1 MPFISTA
8 TTSYDPATNSYSFNL
23 AENSPAGTIIGRV
36 GFEGGGPGTVY
47 YTILGSDRQ
56 KVRLDDDGT
65 LRLAND
71 VVLDFETM
79 PVPQALSIDIS
90 VLFFGD
96 DGTFDSAETSGTA
109 IIITDIDEAP
119 EIAVELA
126 AARFAEHS
134 PVPTQ
139 IATITGADEDGDDV
153 TYTLSGAHAGLF
165 RVSGNNVVLADSAG
179 FDYETL
185 GQSIDLTVTA
195 TSTGSSGT
203 PKTAEQTITIPIS
216 DVNEPIRWE
225 VAPDI
230 EAPPTSIFEI
240 AENSAA
246 GTIVGTV
253 TASDGDGDDVSYSLH
268 GAHAGLF
275 AIGADSGVITVAE
288 GAVLDHEAHRDGMI
302 YLRIDATAPHAGGTP
317 SKATREVTITLT
329 NVDEAPELTVTPVA
343 TPIDEHSPADTVVA
357 RFAASDPDGDP
368 VRVFVTG
375 PNARLFTVVGDTL
388 VVNRPDDLD
397 YETLGSSLEVT
408 LTAVSRAE
416 GKRPLKIGQTFT
428 VQLGDTDEA
437 PVFDRPAYSFDVDEN
452 VPGGHV
458 IGTVRAVDPDH
469 DGAVRY
475 ALSGAHAALF
485 AIDADSGVITVAE
498 GAVLDY
504 ETLGNDPIAL
514 GVTATSTRGGVD
526 KTDNAKLAI
535 TVNDIPEAP
544 VFQNPEGVPITRLEV
559 NVDEN
564 NPGAVIARLNAIDPD
579 GDAPVRYFVMTHR
592 DSFMIDG
599 TNLRLQPDV
608 SLDHEALADGQIT
621 VEISAMTRAPDER
634 PLVTRMAVEVA
645 VADLPDIHDLTA
657 THSEISQQDLPAL
670 LAAATR
676 VAEFDTQFHS
686 LRFADGVTEIWHR
699 VVDDPNATNGQST
712 LITGF
717 DGTAG
722 RPVHYALLTG
732 FTDTLTAAHLTDQNI
747 AIKTSIIGR
756 NRGDRYGA
764 ALRGTDGD
772 DHIDGGDGRDW
783 LTGGDGDDTLIGGDG
798 GDRLTGGDGDD
809 IFDVSGSLTPHQRYD
824 HYDRILDFTPGRDG
838 DTPLVGA
845 GDKIRITGATTI
857 GYRVIDHNDDGKPDG
872 TFLYDGTDPNSRIYA
887 ILRGYTGP
895 LYASDFEGAVT
906 VTAID
911 DANGLTLRG
920 GDGTQYFYGGD
931 GDDTLIGGAGIGILI
946 GGDGDD
952 TLIGGAGIGVLIGGA
967 GDDIFDVSGSV
978 APHKRY
984 YNYYNIKDFT
994 PGRDGDT
1001 PLADAGDKIRI
1012 TGATTIGYR
1021 VIDHNNDGKA
1031 DGTLLYDGTDPNG
1044 RIYAFLEGYTGP
1056 LYASDFDGA
1065 VTVTTIEDGLTLR
1078 GGGSVDYLYGSAGGD
1093 TLIGGNGG
1101 DRLYGRDG
1109 DDTLI
1114 GGNGED
1120 RLFGRDGDDIFDVSD
1135 SFAPHRWP
1143 DNYDII
1149 MDFVPGRDGDTPLAD
1164 AGDKIRITGA
1174 TTIGYRVI
1182 DHNND
1187 GKADGTFLYDGADPN
1202 GRIYAFLEGYTG
1214 PLYASDFDG
1223 AVTVTAIEDGL
1234 TLRGGGSV
1242 DHLYGGDGRDV
1253 LTGGDERDTF
1263 YVRDTAT
1270 TLATADRITD
1280 FSGQRGDRDNIHI
1293 GTGKKTVW
1301 YRHMDVDGDGVMD
1314 TVLYNN
1320 PTGDGGI
1327 YAILE
1332 DYSDPLTA
1340 GEFYGA
1346 SPIIAEIT

>member
-23 AENSPAGTIIGRV
+23 AENSPAGSIIGRV

-185 GQSIDLTVTA
+185 GQSIDLTITA

-302 YLRIDATAPHAGGTP
+302 YLRIDATAPHPGGTP

-475 ALSGAHAALF
+475 ALSGTHAALF

-526 KTDNAKLAI
+526 KTDDAKLAI

-544 VFQNPEGVPITRLEV
+544 VFQNPEGMPITRLEV
-559 NVDEN
+559 DVDEN

-608 SLDHEALADGQIT
+608 SLDHEALADGRIT
-621 VEISAMTRAPDER
+621 VEISAMTRAPGER
-634 PLVTRMAVEVA
+634 PLVTRMAVEVT

-657 THSEISQQDLPAL
+657 THSEIRQQDLPAL

-699 VVDDPNATNGQST
+699 VVDDPNATGGRST

-732 FTDTLTAAHLTDQNI
+732 FTGPLTATHLTNQNI
-747 AIKTSIIGR
+747 AIKTSIIGTNGDDL
-756 NRGDRYGA
+756 NRA
-764 ALRGTDGD
+764 ALRGTDND
-772 DHIDGGDGRDW
+772 DHIDGGDGFNTIDGR
-783 LTGGDGDDTLIGGDG
+783 DGDDTLIGGDG

-809 IFDVSGSLTPHQRYD
+809 T
-824 HYDRILDFTPGRDG
+824 
-838 DTPLVGA
+838 
-845 GDKIRITGATTI
+845 
-857 GYRVIDHNDDGKPDG
+857 
-872 TFLYDGTDPNSRIYA
+872 
-887 ILRGYTGP
+887 
-895 LYASDFEGAVT
+895 
-906 VTAID
+906 
-911 DANGLTLRG
+911 
-920 GDGTQYFYGGD
+920 
-931 GDDTLIGGAGIGILI
+931 LI
-946 GGDGDD
+946 GGDGQDS
-952 TLIGGAGIGVLIGGA
+952 LHGGD
-967 GDDIFDVSGSV
+967 GDDIFDVSGSFG
-978 APHKRY
+978 PHIWS
-984 YNYYNIKDFT
+984 NYYDSVMDFT

-1021 VIDHNNDGKA
+1021 VIEFTRYNGDKVK
-1031 DGTLLYDGTDPNG
+1031 GTFLYDGADPNG
-1044 RIYAFLEGYTGP
+1044 RIYAFLGGYTGS

-1065 VTVTTIEDGLTLR
+1065 VTVTAIDDANGLTLR
-1078 GGGSVDYLYGSAGGD
+1078 GGDGTQYLYGSA
-1093 TLIGGNGG
+1093 
-1101 DRLYGRDG
+1101 G

-1135 SFAPHRWP
+1135 SFVPHKHYRAY
-1143 DNYDII
+1143 NNIA
-1149 MDFVPGRDGDTPLAD
+1149 DFVPGRDGDTPLAD

-1182 DHNND
+1182 DNDAD
-1187 GKADGTFLYDGADPN
+1187 GKADGTFLYDGTDPN
-1202 GRIYAFLEGYTG
+1202 GHIYAFLRGYTG

-1223 AVTVTAIEDGL
+1223 TVKVTEIEDGL
-1234 TLRGGGSV
+1234 TLRGGSSY
-1242 DHLYGGDGRDV
+1242 DYLYGSAGGDTLIGGNGEDRLQGGHGRDV
-1253 LTGGDERDTF
+1253 LTGGEGHDTF

-1270 TLATADRITD
+1270 TLTTADRITD
-1280 FSGQRGDRDNIHI
+1280 FSGQRGDRDYIHI
-1293 GTGKKTVW
+1293 GHREETVW

-1327 YAILE
+1327 YVILE

-1340 GEFYGA
+1340 DDFLHNN
-1346 SPIIAEIT
+1346 PIITEIT